1 MKKSEEID
9 QLYGHSHSDAFAG
22 SFRDPSG
29 QLFRLDRRVVRV
41 VEKSVIPALMAFLSS
56 KAAQKLDSDGGLV
69 KSRWLDQDEAHSV
82 LARLQG
88 RVSFGRE
95 NVEVVEHERIPFPS
109 FPYEWPAE
117 MLRAAGNFTLDIAE
131 LLLDEGLCLKDATP
145 YNILFRGFQPV
156 FVDVSSAERREPKD
170 PTWLPYAQFI
180 RTFVLPLLANRL
192 TGISPSTYLAGSR
205 DGIEPEE
212 VYRLLSVFN
221 QFRPSTFTIVTL
233 PVWLAKLHDSSN
245 KTIYER
251 KLVRSASQARF
262 VLRSIF
268 RRLRKNLKT
277 ASGPERQSSIWI
289 DYMESNTYSKSGFE
303 AKRRF
308 AEEALSEFR
317 VKCLLDAGCNTGF
330 FSVGAARMGI
340 SVVAIDRDPSVVA
353 SLWRMASQERLDI
366 LPLVVNLAQPSP
378 PTGWRNQEYPSFLHR
393 CHGTFDAVLMLA
405 LTHHLIATE
414 GIPLFEIFRL
424 AAEITRK
431 LLVIEYI
438 DPADQMFRCLA
449 RGRDYLFANINRQAF
464 EAAAGAYFDIVRFRQ
479 VGPTRFVYAMAR
491 KTFAFDR
498 TTIWRAPVVMG

>member
-1 MKKSEEID
+1 MRKSEELD
-9 QLYGHSHSDAFAG
+9 RLYEDSGSEAFTG

-41 VEKSVIPALMAFLSS
+41 VEKSVKPELMAFLSS
-56 KAAQKLDSDGGLV
+56 RAAQKFDGDGGLV
-69 KSRWLDQDEAHSV
+69 KSRWLDRDEAHSI
-82 LARLQG
+82 LAGLQG
-88 RVSFGRE
+88 RVSFGRD

-131 LLLDEGLCLKDATP
+131 ALLDEGFGLKDATP
-145 YNILFRGFQPV
+145 YNILFRGCQPV
-156 FVDVSSAERREPKD
+156 FVDVSSAERREPND

-192 TGISPSTYLAGSR
+192 TGISPSTYLTGKR

-233 PVWLAKLHDSSN
+233 PVWLAKLHDSAN
-245 KTIYER
+245 ETIYKR

-262 VLRSIF
+262 VLRSMF

-277 ASGPERQSSIWI
+277 ASGPERQGSIWI
-289 DYMESNTYSKSGFE
+289 DYMESNTYSRSGFE

-308 AEEALSEFR
+308 TEDALSEFR
-317 VKCLLDAGCNTGF
+317 VKWLLDAGCNTGF

-340 SVVAIDRDPSVVA
+340 SVVAIDTDPLVVA
-353 SLWRMASQERLDI
+353 SLWKMASRERLDI

-378 PTGWRNQEYPSFLHR
+378 PTGWRNQEYPSFLDR
-393 CHGTFDAVLMLA
+393 CRGAFDAVLMLA
-405 LTHHLIATE
+405 LVHHLIATE

-431 LLVIEYI
+431 LLVIEYV

-449 RGRDYLFANINRQAF
+449 RGRDYLFRNINRQAF
-464 EAAAGAYFDIVRFRQ
+464 EAAARAHFDILRFQQ
-479 VGPTRFVYAMAR
+479 VGPTRFVYAMAKKINR
-491 KTFAFDR
+491 F
-498 TTIWRAPVVMG
+498 